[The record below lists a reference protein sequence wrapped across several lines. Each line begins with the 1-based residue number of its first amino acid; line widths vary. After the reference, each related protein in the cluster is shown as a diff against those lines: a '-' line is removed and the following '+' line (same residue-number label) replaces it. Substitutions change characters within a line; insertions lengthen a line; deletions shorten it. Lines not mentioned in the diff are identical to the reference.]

1 MKNERTG
8 VQLPGS
14 RSVSGGP
21 DSRVW
26 RLSVGLSRRVETPLA
41 VAPPAA
47 PGAGAA
53 WTSPDSRF
61 NTRDIVT

>member
-1 MKNERTG
+1 MTNERTG

-47 PGAGAA
+47 PGGEP
-53 WTSPDSRF
+53 SVDVSG
-61 NTRDIVT
+61 